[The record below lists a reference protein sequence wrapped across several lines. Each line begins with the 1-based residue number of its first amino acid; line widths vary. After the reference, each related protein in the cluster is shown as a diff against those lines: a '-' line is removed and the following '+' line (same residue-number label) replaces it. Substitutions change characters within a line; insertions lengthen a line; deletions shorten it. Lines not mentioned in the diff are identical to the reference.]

1 MGDFNFKKLISL
13 EERVFSLYGGEGNRG
28 QVIWG
33 TVIMVIKAGYDSG
46 QNNNHTITFCFHGK
60 ATFIVTFKEKNKK

>member
-28 QVIWG
+28 QVHMG
-33 TVIMVIKAGYDSG
+33 DSDNG
-46 QNNNHTITFCFHGK
+46 NQSG
-60 ATFIVTFKEKNKK
+60 V